1 MNDKMT
7 KTITVNQL
15 KELLQ
20 IQKDFDSRIPTLNLQ
35 DSKVAYVVEFFE
47 WFNTLETF
55 KNWKKNPG
63 KPLDVQLD
71 ELADMLAFGL
81 SVANQQAEDMEEI
94 LEYVDDGIFYEYL
107 ERVEINFNDRDVV
120 DEFMSDIDEIYD
132 GWYDNN
138 LFLPFAI
145 ANNYYSID
153 QLITAYKKKM
163 ERNHKRQDG
172 LVDKDKGY
180 VQEDIYERRRELIEK
195 LEVQV
200 MDLGR
205 LDETK
210 DLESMDKRATSI
222 YISKLIELKDKGYN
236 SRRLF

>member
-1 MNDKMT
+1 MT
-7 KTITVNQL
+7 NTITVDQL

-81 SVANQQAEDMEEI
+81 SIANQQESDDLLINSIADAVMQNNKPNGEFDFANFKITKMMLVGITDTVFRNDNTSRAYI
-94 LEYVDDGIFYEYL
+94 LA
-107 ERVEINFNDRDVV
+107 
-120 DEFMSDIDEIYD
+120 
-132 GWYDNN
+132 
-138 LFLPFAI
+138 LPFGLAI
-145 ANNYYSID
+145 QYYTID

-163 ERNHKRQDG
+163 ERNHARQDG
-172 LVDKDKGY
+172 TADKDKGY
-180 VQEDIYERRRELIEK
+180 V
-195 LEVQV
+195 
-200 MDLGR
+200 
-205 LDETK
+205 
-210 DLESMDKRATSI
+210 
-222 YISKLIELKDKGYN
+222 
-236 SRRLF
+236 

>member
-1 MNDKMT
+1 MNTLNIRRTNKMT
-7 KTITVNQL
+7 NTITVDQL

-63 KPLDVQLD
+63 KPLNVQLD

-81 SVANQQAEDMEEI
+81 SIANQM
-94 LEYVDDGIFYEYL
+94 
-107 ERVEINFNDRDVV
+107 
-120 DEFMSDIDEIYD
+120 DIDEWLLTDKIGSYD
-132 GWYDNN
+132 GSFTEFSVDRILAHLDSIDYYNN
-138 LFLPFAI
+138 HIPITFAI
-145 ANNYYSID
+145 AEEYYSID

-172 LVDKDKGY
+172 KVDKDKGY
-180 VQEDIYERRRELIEK
+180 Y
-195 LEVQV
+195 
-200 MDLGR
+200 
-205 LDETK
+205 
-210 DLESMDKRATSI
+210 
-222 YISKLIELKDKGYN
+222 SK
-236 SRRLF
+236 RLF

>member
-1 MNDKMT
+1 MT
-7 KTITVNQL
+7 NAITLDQL

-81 SVANQQAEDMEEI
+81 SIANQTGIDDEEWEYGLSSIRSDGYNHKNSQAVWDLMEDISNIGLKPLMAVI
-94 LEYVDDGIFYEYL
+94 SPL
-107 ERVEINFNDRDVV
+107 
-120 DEFMSDIDEIYD
+120 DIAYNIYT
-132 GWYDNN
+132 
-138 LFLPFAI
+138 
-145 ANNYYSID
+145 ID

-163 ERNHKRQDG
+163 ERNHARQDG
-172 LVDKDKGY
+172 TADKDKGY
-180 VQEDIYERRRELIEK
+180 V
-195 LEVQV
+195 
-200 MDLGR
+200 
-205 LDETK
+205 
-210 DLESMDKRATSI
+210 
-222 YISKLIELKDKGYN
+222 
-236 SRRLF
+236 